1 MSKMLALLFPINR
14 MQMQLTP
21 EKEEKKS
28 EKRSVFQ
35 LEGKKTIKSPKI
47 HFLEI
52 QTGIHL
58 RQTQSSL
65 FVEILNIKLLIVNK
79 C

>member
-35 LEGKKTIKSPKI
+35 LEGKKTIKSLKI

-52 QTGIHL
+52 
-58 RQTQSSL
+58 
-65 FVEILNIKLLIVNK
+65 
-79 C
+79 